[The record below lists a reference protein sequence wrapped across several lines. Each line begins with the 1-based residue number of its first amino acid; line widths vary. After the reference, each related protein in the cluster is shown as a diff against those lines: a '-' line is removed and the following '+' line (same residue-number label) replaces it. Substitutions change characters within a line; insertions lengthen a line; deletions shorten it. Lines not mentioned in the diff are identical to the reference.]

1 MDKLL
6 VVFKREYLER
16 VRSKWFII
24 ATFFGPVFMGLI
36 AVLPAVMASKTRTS
50 TDIANIV
57 VLDATGTD
65 LGERVAQMMKLVAPQ
80 STPPRVERIA
90 ADKLPSA
97 EDAATQSVIHHE
109 ALGYLV
115 IDSLTEQGK
124 LVRYAGR
131 NASSLVDIG
140 SITGI
145 VRQALLGQRLEKE
158 GIDPSKVQQL
168 TAVHLDSRTE
178 KITDKGREGASGMAG
193 LFFGYGVSLLLY
205 MMIAI
210 YGQQI
215 LRSVLE
221 EKTTRVAEVVVSSAP
236 PDTLLAGKVLG
247 GGMVAITQIVAWL
260 SIGYIMYQVRQP
272 ILEKFG
278 AGAAANKLVIPAVS
292 PAVFVA
298 LILFFI
304 LGFIFYAS
312 LFAAVGAMVSSQ
324 EDAQQAATPVM
335 LLLVS
340 SIIFMQPVLLNPGST
355 LAKVVSWLPFSAPI
369 MMPLRMSLI
378 SISWTEIS
386 VVLLGVAI
394 GCVGAIWLAARI
406 YRVGLLMY
414 GKKPSYR
421 ELLKWIRYA

>member
-1 MDKLL
+1 MDKFF

-36 AVLPAVMASKTRTS
+36 VVLPAVMASKTRTS
-50 TDIANIV
+50 TDLANVI

-65 LGERVAQMMKLVAPQ
+65 LGDRVARSLKSSAPQ
-80 STPPRVERIA
+80 SAEPRVEHITP
-90 ADKLPSA
+90 DKLASA
-97 EDAATQSVIHHE
+97 ESAATRTVMDHG

-115 IDSLTEQGK
+115 IDEETTGGK
-124 LVRYAGR
+124 SVRYAGR
-131 NASSLVDIG
+131 NATSLVDIG
-140 SITGI
+140 SITGM
-145 VRQALLGQRLEKE
+145 VRQSLLAQRLEKE
-158 GIDPSKVQQL
+158 GIDPSRVQML
-168 TAVHLDSRTE
+168 TAVHLDSKTE

-193 LFFGYGVSLLLY
+193 FFFGYGVSFLLY

-236 PDTLLAGKVLG
+236 PDTLLAGKVIG

-260 SIGYIMYQVRQP
+260 TIGFIMYQVRQP
-272 ILEKFG
+272 ILAKFG
-278 AGAAANKLVIPAVS
+278 AGAAAGVLKIPPVS

-298 LILFFI
+298 LLLFFI

-355 LAKVVSWLPFSAPI
+355 LAKVVSWMPFSAPI

-378 SISWTEIS
+378 SISWAEIGA
-386 VVLLGVAI
+386 VLVGVAL
-394 GCVGAIWLAARI
+394 GCAGAIWLAARI